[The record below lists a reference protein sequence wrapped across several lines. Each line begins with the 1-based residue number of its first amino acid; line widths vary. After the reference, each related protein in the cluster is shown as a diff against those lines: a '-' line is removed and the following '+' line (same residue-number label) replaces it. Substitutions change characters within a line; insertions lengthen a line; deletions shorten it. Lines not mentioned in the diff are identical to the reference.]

1 MSNPSSPL
9 PVPHRSRS
17 ASNSPIGSPTGALL
31 APLSS
36 TSETKLG
43 TLAQTGVP
51 FGAKRVKSSELVWDN
66 VKDVKIVCLVDRA
79 RGFGAPGEFFAKLT
93 YHPQQSDIEIGKT
106 KKNKVASAE
115 PAWRHTF
122 FFTATNVLDIASFR
136 LEVRNGN
143 NKCKGF
149 LELPTL
155 SATSTILE
163 GWFPLKAPT
172 STKKNAAKYFEPGVE
187 VFLRMLVADP
197 STRETYPLAQYQ
209 REQNPGHTYFYNQFM
224 KTFKTGDLL
233 LFSSYGLVPAFVQ
246 VNSGSSYS
254 SVGMIVE
261 LTHKYTEE
269 LELYVFEITRNL
281 EEMVDAFSDVVRVGC
296 TLLPLQERLHR
307 FHGSAISW
315 LPLLEPIPEA
325 QQEKLF
331 ASLWSFHRSTAL
343 PVGQL
348 YNIDIAKV
356 PSAAL
361 LQFFH
366 ERFSFDPKT
375 HDKYAE
381 IFSAAIVASLLNTAG
396 VITGQALEFTNGLY
410 PSALVALNRVFG
422 PPVALRS
429 LRRDCSSFE
438 LRTGLSM
445 SPPSCSAL
453 AFSSSNP
460 GSNSSFSSSSSS
472 PIPPSSPV
480 ASSSSSGEVSRP
492 SSRPQL
498 IRQPTAED
506 VLAPV
511 TAPRQLSAQ
520 NTVRVRV
527 LALDRVCHG
536 EKPDVAMLLGFAKRE
551 SCPFHSAK
559 QSVPGLQVIQHDRE
573 LLKLDIAPHD
583 RSPTWSKAEFVAT
596 VSERDPVYIRIVDFN
611 GVNDHLL
618 GQVVIDNRNIVLNRR
633 EQWYLLSPK
642 KHATSDEVMGRIL
655 LSFVDASD
663 ESPSLSSAVSSA
675 LVPSSSLTS
684 SSSSSVASSSTSS
697 LSSPASASSLSTRAT
712 TSYDLELHLIQGK
725 DLLNKDLLGT
735 SDPYAVMT
743 CRSTGETFKSRKVDA
758 CLNPQWGQAFRFRIP
773 STKTAADLEFKID
786 VWDKDLIS
794 DDHMGTL
801 HLSSALMRESVKD
814 AWFPLTTRRGQ
825 PAGEIQL
832 GWQVVQHDFDPNTDY
847 HRLQVEVISAENIAM
862 NKFGAYVTLWLK
874 GWNITTFQTFPD
886 RDTLN
891 PTWNMEFFFTMDPAS
906 KPVDSTLLGELW
918 TATGAFSAPK
928 YLGSLPDLRV
938 GDLPL
943 DTDIVRD
950 FQVLSV
956 PKKCKPKHL
965 VPAKGT
971 VRLKLKRT
979 IGKRWPPNNS
989 ALAIHIR
996 FFDVNEDGVIT
1007 EEEIRAASEQ
1017 MGFSPFI
1024 SWVLSKVVLP
1034 LLPTDLF
1041 SALSGVR
1048 HKDAKLFRLQD
1059 GTFDEAQFEQWFHES
1074 AHDPSEGLSFWDIVK
1089 ASWKIDPTPAG
1100 LLAGLGELGFVYLLK
1115 AKNSRLS
1122 KQDLEEFIT
1131 GELFIKLTAAR
1142 RREGNLGFYANDI
1155 AAPVF
1160 H

>member
-1 MSNPSSPL
+1 MSAVAPSSPL

-36 TSETKLG
+36 TSEPKLG
-43 TLAQTGVP
+43 TLSQTGVP

-66 VKDVKIVCLVDRA
+66 VKDVKILLLVDRA

-93 YHPQQSDIEIGKT
+93 YHPQSSDVEIGKT
-106 KKNKVASAE
+106 RKNKVATAE
-115 PAWRHTF
+115 PSWKHSF
-122 FFTATNVLDIASFR
+122 FFTAATVLDIASFR
-136 LEVRNGN
+136 LEVRNGS

-149 LELPTL
+149 VELPTL

-163 GWFPLKAPT
+163 GWFPLKAPA
-172 STKKNAAKYFEPGVE
+172 SNKKNAAKYFEPGVE
-187 VFLRMLVADP
+187 VFLRMLVADAT
-197 STRETYPLAQYQ
+197 TRETYPLAQYQ
-209 REQNPGHTYFYNQFM
+209 REQNPGHTYFYQPHLQS
-224 KTFKTGDLL
+224 FKTGDLL
-233 LFSSYGLVPAFVQ
+233 LFSSYGLVPGFVQ

-269 LELYVFEITRNL
+269 LELFVFEITRNL

-307 FHGSAISW
+307 FHGSAIAW

-348 YNIDIAKV
+348 HNVDIAKV
-356 PSAAL
+356 PAAAL

-381 IFSAAIVASLLNTAG
+381 IFSAAIVVSLLNTAG
-396 VITGQALEFTNGLY
+396 VIAGQSLDFPDGLF
-410 PSALVALNRVFG
+410 PSSIVALTRVFSA
-422 PPVALRS
+422 PVPLRS
-429 LRRDCSSFE
+429 LRRDCPQSTSSSTVHF
-438 LRTGLSM
+438 TGS
-445 SPPSCSAL
+445 SSSVSSAVAPPSSPSSVVASA
-453 AFSSSNP
+453 SSS
-460 GSNSSFSSSSSS
+460 STSSSSSS
-472 PIPPSSPV
+472 SLSS
-480 ASSSSSGEVSRP
+480 AAADATR
-492 SSRPQL
+492 SRPQL

-506 VLAPV
+506 VLVPV
-511 TAPRQLSAQ
+511 AAPRLVAAQ
-520 NTVRVRV
+520 NTVRVRI

-536 EKPDVAMLLGFAKRE
+536 EKPDVAMLLGFTKRE
-551 SCPFHSAK
+551 SCPFHTSK
-559 QSVPGLQVIQHDRE
+559 QSVPGVQVVQNDRE
-573 LLKLDIAPHD
+573 LLRLDIAPHD
-583 RSPTWSKAEFVAT
+583 RSPTWSRAEFVAQLT
-596 VSERDPVYIRIVDFN
+596 ERDPVIIRIVDLN
-611 GVNDHLL
+611 AVNDHLL
-618 GQVVIDNRNIVLNRR
+618 GQVVIDNRNIVLDRR

-655 LSFVDASD
+655 LSFTDASG

-675 LVPSSSLTS
+675 LVPSSSSVS
-684 SSSSSVASSSTSS
+684 SSSSSSSSKTSS
-697 LSSPASASSLSTRAT
+697 LTTRAT
-712 TSYDLELHLIQGK
+712 KSYDLELHLIQGK
-725 DLLNKDLLGT
+725 DLVNKDLLGT
-735 SDPYAVMT
+735 SDPYAVLT

-814 AWFPLTTRRGQ
+814 TWFPLTTRRGQ

-832 GWQVVQHDFDPNTDY
+832 GWQVVQHDFDPTTDY

-891 PTWNMEFFFTMDPAS
+891 PTWNMEFFFTMDPAA

-950 FQVLSV
+950 FPVVSM

-1100 LLAGLGELGFVYLLK
+1100 LVAGLGELGFVYLLK

-1142 RREGNLGFYANDI
+1142 RREGNLGFYANDV